1 MPCNEEEHVVPWM
14 IMTVVLE
21 DGTLKAGWVHERW
34 AVTLGNIVTGE
45 TFEALWTPRELGA
58 VLELAIAGEDI
69 AENESDE
76 SVLRRLYA
84 IAEPLFAPPC
94 PVACRLI
101 P

>member
-1 MPCNEEEHVVPWM
+1 MLC
-14 IMTVVLE
+14 MTIVLE
-21 DGTLKAGWVHERW
+21 DGVLHAAWSIDRW
-34 AVTLGNIVTGE
+34 AVALHDGPSGKE
-45 TFEALWTPRELGA
+45 HCALWTPRELGA

-84 IAEPLFAPPC
+84 IAPPC
-94 PVACRLI
+94 PSECRLI

>member
-1 MPCNEEEHVVPWM
+1 MLCM
-14 IMTVVLE
+14 AIVLE
-21 DGTLKAGWVHERW
+21 DGVLHAIRTLDHWDV
-34 AVTLGNIVTGE
+34 VVSDNVTGK
-45 TFEALWTPRELGA
+45 TFGAVWTPRELGA

-84 IAEPLFAPPC
+84 IAEPLFADPC